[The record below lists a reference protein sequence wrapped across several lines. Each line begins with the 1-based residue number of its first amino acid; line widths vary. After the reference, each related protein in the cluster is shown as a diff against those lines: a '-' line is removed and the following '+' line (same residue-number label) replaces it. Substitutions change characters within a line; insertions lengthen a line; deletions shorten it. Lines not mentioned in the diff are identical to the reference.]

1 VASVL
6 CTSLSSHFLANHQ
19 GTQRLDFISDYEN
32 SPLSLPPITPS
43 RSYRTIEQAK
53 KAIEQANGMFI
64 GNKPVVVMLH
74 IKKDQRRMQKLVM
87 KETMGATLQTRPN
100 YNIASSQS
108 QFKLQQGSH
117 LHQNML
123 DGPYASKGN
132 RLGLGHH
139 TPGHHNQ
146 GHHVPGHHNH
156 NQGHNTPGGLGYEH
170 PTRGLS
176 HPGRPGQGQGF
187 PQELAEYQREY
198 ESNQTD
204 MYMARKNPYPQDLPW
219 DGYPNRHSH
228 LEERFAA
235 QQNSTQFFQ
244 HGKKLPTPVDM
255 YGPMMALDK
264 RQRALQQRSELYEA
278 SRASPDHPSFD
289 PSLLSAAGKINQ
301 WGERERER
309 GPESYST
316 SRSSATSRSTATP
329 PLFLQDQQQWMDLGS
344 PTTHDLNYSPSSW
357 TPTLSPR
364 GGPSTPSYDSYGF
377 ATGKAIVSPRTSYT
391 QDRERESIT
400 TSSNQSSMI
409 DQLPDIISRRPSVI
423 SADAD
428 RERPQFPL
436 DRPFTAHSI
445 GRQSSPLQRDSL
457 GPLPGQGAGQGAGGC
472 FLLAEPG
479 MQRSQLSSRLLP
491 LVEAKSS
498 HARKI
503 TDYLVLNAPYN
514 ELQQLLETPDLLLPH
529 YISAALSKMG
539 A

>member
-1 VASVL
+1 MTL
-6 CTSLSSHFLANHQ
+6 TSPPV
-19 GTQRLDFISDYEN
+19 FIS
-32 SPLSLPPITPS
+32 S

-53 KAIEQANGMFI
+53 KAIEHANGMFI

-100 YNIASSQS
+100 YNIAPSQS
-108 QFKLQQGSH
+108 QFKLQQASH
-117 LHQNML
+117 MHQSML
-123 DGPYASKGN
+123 EGPYASKGN

-146 GHHVPGHHNH
+146 GHHA
-156 NQGHNTPGGLGYEH
+156 QGGLGFDH
-170 PTRGLS
+170 PARGLS
-176 HPGRPGQGQGF
+176 HSGRPGQGF

-198 ESNQTD
+198 ESNQAD
-204 MYMARKNPYPQDLPW
+204 MYMTRKNPYPQDVPW
-219 DGYPNRHSH
+219 DGFPNRHS
-228 LEERFAA
+228 LSEDRFSS
-235 QQNSTQFFQ
+235 QLPSTQYFQ
-244 HGKKLPTPVDM
+244 QGGKKLPTPVDM

-278 SRASPDHPSFD
+278 SRTPPDHQSFD
-289 PSLLSAAGKINQ
+289 PSMLSTAGNINQ
-301 WGERERER
+301 WGERER

-377 ATGKAIVSPRTSYT
+377 PTGKAIVSPRTSYA
-391 QDRERESIT
+391 QDRDRET
-400 TSSNQSSMI
+400 NPTNSNQSSMI
-409 DQLPDIISRRPSVI
+409 DQLPDIVTRRPSVN
-423 SADAD
+423 SMDAD
-428 RERPQFPL
+428 RERQQFSL

-445 GRQSSPLQRDSL
+445 GRGGQSSPLQRDSI
-457 GPLPGQGAGQGAGGC
+457 GQGQGASLGGC

-491 LVEAKSS
+491 LVEAKTV

-539 A
+539 G

>member
-1 VASVL
+1 
-6 CTSLSSHFLANHQ
+6 
-19 GTQRLDFISDYEN
+19 
-32 SPLSLPPITPS
+32 
-43 RSYRTIEQAK
+43 
-53 KAIEQANGMFI
+53 
-64 GNKPVVVMLH
+64 
-74 IKKDQRRMQKLVM
+74 MQKLVM

-100 YNIASSQS
+100 YNIAPSQS
-108 QFKLQQGSH
+108 QFKLQQASH
-117 LHQNML
+117 MHQSML
-123 DGPYASKGN
+123 EGPYASKGN

-146 GHHVPGHHNH
+146 GHHA
-156 NQGHNTPGGLGYEH
+156 PGGLGFDH
-170 PTRGLS
+170 PARGLS
-176 HPGRPGQGQGF
+176 YSGRPGQGF

-198 ESNQTD
+198 ESNQAD
-204 MYMARKNPYPQDLPW
+204 MYMTRKNPYPQDVPW
-219 DGYPNRHSH
+219 DGFPNRHS
-228 LEERFAA
+228 LSEDRFSS
-235 QQNSTQFFQ
+235 QLPSTQYFQ
-244 HGKKLPTPVDM
+244 QGGKKLPTPVDM

-278 SRASPDHPSFD
+278 SRTPPDHQSFD
-289 PSLLSAAGKINQ
+289 PSMLSAAGNINQ
-301 WGERERER
+301 WGERER

-377 ATGKAIVSPRTSYT
+377 PTGKAIVSPRTSYA
-391 QDRERESIT
+391 QDRDRESNPT
-400 TSSNQSSMI
+400 NSNQSSMI
-409 DQLPDIISRRPSVI
+409 DQLPDIVTRRPSVN
-423 SADAD
+423 SMDAD
-428 RERPQFPL
+428 RERQQFPL

-445 GRQSSPLQRDSL
+445 GRGGQSSPLQRDSI
-457 GPLPGQGAGQGAGGC
+457 GQGQGAGLGGC

-479 MQRSQLSSRLLP
+479 MQRSQLSSRLFP
-491 LVEAKSS
+491 LVEAKTV

-539 A
+539 G